1 MDKDKD
7 GSISREEAKGT
18 ALEKDFAKMEKNND
32 GKLSQSE
39 VTAGAGAGATS
50 GSTPPKKSQRRSLL
64 LQEAPL
70 SRGFLFSTAAVSSA
84 P

>member
-18 ALEKDFAKMEKNND
+18 ALEKDFAKMDKNND

-39 VTAGAGAGATS
+39 VAAGAGAGATS
-50 GSTPPKKSQRRSLL
+50 GSTPPKK
-64 LQEAPL
+64 
-70 SRGFLFSTAAVSSA
+70 
-84 P
+84 

>member
-18 ALEKDFAKMEKNND
+18 ALEKDFAKMDKNND

-50 GSTPPKKSQRRSLL
+50 GSTPPKK
-64 LQEAPL
+64 
-70 SRGFLFSTAAVSSA
+70 
-84 P
+84 